1 MVFSMKTKHEIKQ
14 QSPRTNRFAW
24 LALCVAALLGLVAP
38 ANAALTV
45 VNGDFSDLT
54 GLTGGPG
61 WYDGVPAGWSSTGGT
76 LTFTVNDGNG
86 NPPPAVNLDSFGTL
100 RQNVGTNTYNSV
112 VTLTFDIGTFNS
124 APSVTVRIT
133 DGTNIYASTNN
144 CTTGNG
150 QTLTATTRGGS
161 PVYVEFVK
169 TGGGSPSLDNVT
181 VSAVAGG
188 PVLLNGDFSDLTG
201 MTDQGGGW
209 YSGVPAGWTG
219 TANDYAVNASLGT
232 TPPVCNPSTL
242 GTLKQNVGTFSNN
255 TTVTLTFDV
264 PQAFPNAGNLTAR
277 ITDGTNAFAVGSFS
291 APSTGQ
297 TLATYVP
304 AATPIYVEF
313 VSTSLTPGLD
323 NVTVSVASAPLTLVN
338 GNFSDLSGLTP
349 NISGWYDGV
358 PVHWSSTVSGPTFTV
373 RDPSGTN
380 PVANVS
386 TMGFMVQK
394 VGVITNTSD
403 VILTFDNNTLFSGSS
418 TNGAAILDGAMAP
431 LKFGDFPTGLGQ
443 TLVATNVP
451 AGTIIH
457 VEFWQV
463 GGTLPGLDNVSL
475 LLSATGLPT
484 LSIQKS
490 GTNVTVSWPTAFN
503 GWVLES
509 SAGLSPASWGNVS
522 GVTNNSVAVPASSGN
537 EFFRLRRTY

>member
-1 MVFSMKTKHEIKQ
+1 MQTKIEIKQ
-14 QSPRTNRFAW
+14 QSQSPRTNRFAW
-24 LALCVAALLGLVAP
+24 LALSVAALLGLVAP
-38 ANAALTV
+38 ANATLNV

-54 GLTGGPG
+54 GLTGGPEWYGGIPSG
-61 WYDGVPAGWSSTGGT
+61 WTSTGTPGCCEVNV
-76 LTFTVNDGNG
+76 TVG
-86 NPPPAVNLDSFGTL
+86 NPAPAANLDIGNL
-100 RQNVGTNTYNSV
+100 KQNVGTNTYNSV

-133 DGTNIYASTNN
+133 DGTNIYASTN
-144 CTTGNG
+144 CTTGNS
-150 QTLTATTRGGS
+150 QTLTASTRGGS
-161 PVYVEFVK
+161 PVYIEYIRNA
-169 TGGGSPSLDNVT
+169 GGSPSLDNVS

-201 MTDQGGGW
+201 MTNQGGGW
-209 YSGVPAGWTG
+209 YSGVPAGWTSTSG
-219 TANDYAVNASLGT
+219 DTSFSVNDSLGT
-232 TPPVCNPSTL
+232 TPPVCNVSQL

-277 ITDGTNAFAVGSFS
+277 ITDGTNVFAVGSFS
-291 APSTGQ
+291 APSTNQ

-304 AATPIYVEF
+304 AATPIYIEF
-313 VSTSLTPGLD
+313 VTTSLTPGLD
-323 NVTVSVASAPLTLVN
+323 NVAVLVASAPLTLVN
-338 GNFSDLSGLTP
+338 GDFSDLSGLIP
-349 NISGWYDGV
+349 NISGWFDGV
-358 PVHWSSTVSGPTFTV
+358 PVHWSSTIASPAFTV

-380 PVANVS
+380 PVANPS
-386 TMGFMVQK
+386 TLGFLVQK

-403 VILTFDNNTLFSGSS
+403 VILTFDNNTAFSGSS
-418 TNGAAILDGAMAP
+418 SLGAAILDGALAP
-431 LKFGDFPTGLGQ
+431 LKFGNFPTGLGQ

-475 LLSATGLPT
+475 LLSATGSPT

-490 GTNVTVSWPTAFN
+490 GTNVTVSWSTAFN

-509 SAGLSPASWGNVS
+509 SIGLSPASWGNVS

-537 EFFRLRRTY
+537 AFFRLRRTY